1 MLTLIASNM
10 EENGKINQKT
20 MNSSRGKE
28 RMFGNNSRAEQFTR
42 SSESTPE
49 TLVGGLMAQ
58 PAPAQYLPPSKMW

>member
-28 RMFGNNSRAEQFTR
+28 RMFGNNSRAEEFT

-58 PAPAQYLPPSKMW
+58 PAPAQYPPPSKMS

>member
-1 MLTLIASNM
+1 M

-28 RMFGNNSRAEQFTR
+28 RMFGNNSRAEEFT

-58 PAPAQYLPPSKMW
+58 PAPAQYPPPSKMS